1 MEIAHKKTFFPLI
14 CSSCVAGFLISLG
27 SAAYC
32 ACGSAV
38 IGAILFAAGLLTICY
53 YGFHLYTGRV
63 GYAQNLTDVKNL
75 GIMLI
80 GNLIG
85 AFVGGLLVAWAA
97 TSFSDIVSSALLF
110 IQIKNT
116 LSSPAIFFR
125 AILCGVSVFLA
136 VDIYKEKRS
145 ILGILFF
152 VPLFI
157 LCGWEHCVAD
167 MAYMAIAG
175 LPMEPLRFGLVVL
188 GNTIGALVF
197 RALKGAANGTIN
209 A

>member
-1 MEIAHKKTFFPLI
+1 MRLIA
-14 CSSCVAGFLISLG
+14 SSVLAGLCIAIG

-32 ACGSAV
+32 ASSTLGM
-38 IGAILFAAGLLTICY
+38 ILFAAGLLTICY

-85 AFVGGLLVAWAA
+85 AFIGGLFTTWAA

-110 IQIKNT
+110 IQVKNSLT
-116 LSSPAIFFR
+116 LPAIFFR
-125 AILCGVSVFLA
+125 AIMCGISVFLA
-136 VDIYKEKRS
+136 VDIYKEKKS
-145 ILGILFF
+145 IVGILFF

-157 LCGWEHCVAD
+157 LCGWEHCIAD

-175 LPMEPLRFGLVVL
+175 LPMEPLKFGMVVL
-188 GNTIGALVF
+188 GNTVGALVF
-197 RALKGAANGTIN
+197 RALKGVANGTIN
-209 A
+209 T

>member
-1 MEIAHKKTFFPLI
+1 MRLIA
-14 CSSCVAGFLISLG
+14 SSVLAGLCIAIG

-32 ACGSAV
+32 ASSTLGM
-38 IGAILFAAGLLTICY
+38 ILFAAGLLTICY

-75 GIMLI
+75 GIMLV

-85 AFVGGLLVAWAA
+85 AFIGGLFTTWAA

-110 IQIKNT
+110 IQVKNSLT
-116 LSSPAIFFR
+116 LPAIFFR
-125 AILCGVSVFLA
+125 AIMCGISVFLA
-136 VDIYKEKRS
+136 VDIYKEKKS
-145 ILGILFF
+145 IVGILFF

-157 LCGWEHCVAD
+157 LCGWEHCIAD

-175 LPMEPLRFGLVVL
+175 LPMEPLKFGMVVL
-188 GNTIGALVF
+188 GNTVGALAF
-197 RALKGAANGTIN
+197 RALKGVANGTIN
-209 A
+209 T

>member
-1 MEIAHKKTFFPLI
+1 MRLIISSMLAGLCIAI
-14 CSSCVAGFLISLG
+14 G

-38 IGAILFAAGLLTICY
+38 VGAILFAAGLLTICY

-75 GIMLI
+75 GIMLV
-80 GNLIG
+80 GNLFG
-85 AFVGGLLVAWAA
+85 AFAGGLLVAWAA

-110 IQIKNT
+110 S
-116 LSSPAIFFR
+116 LPAIFLR
-125 AILCGVSVFLA
+125 AIMCGVSVFLA
-136 VDIYKEKRS
+136 VDIYKEKKS
-145 ILGILFF
+145 VLGILFF

-157 LCGWEHCVAD
+157 LCGWEHCIAD

-175 LPMEPLRFGLVVL
+175 LPMESSRFGLVVL

-197 RALKGAANGTIN
+197 RALKRGAI
-209 A
+209 

>member
-1 MEIAHKKTFFPLI
+1 MRLIISSMLAGLCIAI
-14 CSSCVAGFLISLG
+14 G

-38 IGAILFAAGLLTICY
+38 VGAMLFAAGLLTICY
-53 YGFHLYTGRV
+53 YGFYLYTGRV
-63 GYAQNLTDVKNL
+63 GYAKKLTEAKNF
-75 GIMLI
+75 GIMLA

-85 AFVGGLLVAWAA
+85 AFIGGLMVAWAA

-110 IQIKNT
+110 IQIKNS
-116 LSSPAIFFR
+116 LSLPAILFR
-125 AILCGVSVFLA
+125 AIMCGISVFLA
-136 VDIYKEKRS
+136 VDIYKEKQS
-145 ILGILFF
+145 VLGILFF

-157 LCGWEHCVAD
+157 LCGWEHCIAD

-175 LPMEPLRFGLVVL
+175 LPMEPLKFGMVVL
-188 GNTIGALVF
+188 GNTIGAMAF
-197 RALKGAANGTIN
+197 RILKGVAKNGTVH

>member
-1 MEIAHKKTFFPLI
+1 MRLIISSMLAGLCIAI
-14 CSSCVAGFLISLG
+14 G

-75 GIMLI
+75 GIMLV

-85 AFVGGLLVAWAA
+85 AFAGGLLVAWAA

-116 LSSPAIFFR
+116 LSLPAIFLR
-125 AILCGVSVFLA
+125 AIMCGVSVFLA
-136 VDIYKEKRS
+136 VDIYKEKKS
-145 ILGILFF
+145 VLGVLFF

-157 LCGWEHCVAD
+157 LCGWEHCIAD

-197 RALKGAANGTIN
+197 RALKGVANGIIN
-209 A
+209 T